1 MENLIDVAKG
11 NTPAD
16 LLLKGARVVN
26 VFSGEILT
34 TNIAVKDGLIAG
46 LGDYRQGLEVLNL
59 AGKYVIP
66 GLIDAHF
73 HIESSMLTPSAFAA
87 VAVPHGTTAVVA
99 DPHEIVNVSGLEGFR
114 FMVEASRGL
123 PLDIFY
129 MVPSCVPATPL
140 ETSGAEISPEDLR
153 QAMAL
158 HPRSPGL
165 AEFMNFPGVCSK
177 SPDVLAKIRTALEHG
192 CLIDGHSPLL
202 GGRDLNA
209 YLSTGILTDHECTS
223 AAEALEKMRLGMRI
237 IIREGS
243 AAKNLA
249 ALLPIVTDHN
259 YQNIFFC
266 CDDRHPADLMAEGQ
280 IDHVLRKAVGSGLD
294 PVRAV
299 QMATLHP
306 ARHYNLR
313 GLGGI
318 APGYQADLLVVSDLS
333 SFRIELVFKAGKL
346 AARQGRYLWLQTG
359 KHAESASN
367 TVHLPELQG
376 RLSLEKPAQN
386 AGARVIEVQPEQILT
401 KCLIIPAAEIDA
413 SDELARVAVVERHGK
428 NGNIAVGLVKGF
440 GRLKGALAST
450 VAHDSHNLIL
460 VGTDTQDMELAA
472 RTVAAA
478 GGGLAVVS
486 EGRVL
491 ASLALPV
498 AGLMSNEDADTV
510 SRLHEELHRAAQR
523 IGCSLPSP
531 FMTMSFL
538 ALPVIPELRITDF
551 GLVDVTKFEIV
562 DLWKQK

>member
-1 MENLIDVAKG
+1 MENLIDVATG

-16 LLLKGARVVN
+16 LLLKDARVVN
-26 VFSGEILT
+26 VFSGEILN

-46 LGDYRQGLEVLNL
+46 VGDYKQGLKTFNL

-140 ETSGAEISPEDLR
+140 ETSGAEIGPEDLR
-153 QAMAL
+153 RAMAL

-165 AEFMNFPGVCSK
+165 AEMMNFPGVCSK
-177 SPDVLAKIRTALEHG
+177 LPDVLAKIRTALEHG
-192 CLIDGHSPLL
+192 CLIDGHAPLL

-209 YLSTGILTDHECTS
+209 YLGTGILTDHECTT

-259 YQNIFFC
+259 YHNIFFC
-266 CDDRHPADLMAEGQ
+266 CDDRHPADLMTEGQ
-280 IDHVLRKAVGSGLD
+280 IDHVLRKAVGSGLH

-299 QMATLHP
+299 QMVTLNP

-333 SFRIELVFKAGKL
+333 GFKVELVFKAGKL
-346 AARQGRYLWLQTG
+346 AAREGQYLWAQTG
-359 KHAESASN
+359 KSGKNVLN

-376 RLSLEKPAQN
+376 KLKLENPPPD

-401 KCLIIPAAEIDA
+401 KCLIIPAGEIDT

-440 GRLKGALAST
+440 GILKGALAST

-460 VGTDTQDMELAA
+460 VGTNTQDMELAA

-486 EGRVL
+486 EGRIL

-523 IGCSLPSP
+523 IGCILPSP

-551 GLVDVTKFEIV
+551 GLVDVNKFALV
-562 DLWKQK
+562 DLWKQM

>member
-1 MENLIDVAKG
+1 MAQDKSRFREKKMENLIDVARG
-11 NTPAD
+11 NIPAD
-16 LLLKGARVVN
+16 LLLTGARVVN
-26 VFSGEILT
+26 VFSGEILN

-46 LGDYRQGLEVLNL
+46 LGDYKQGLEELNL

-99 DPHEIVNVSGLEGFR
+99 DPHEIVNVAGLEGFR
-114 FMVEASRGL
+114 FMLEDSRGL

-140 ETSGAEISPEDLR
+140 ETSGAEIGPEDIS
-153 QAMAL
+153 QALSL
-158 HPRSPGL
+158 HPGSPGL
-165 AEFMNFPGVCSK
+165 AELMNFPGVCSK
-177 SPDVLAKIRTALEHG
+177 APDVLAKIRMARGFE
-192 CLIDGHSPLL
+192 CLVDGHAPLL

-243 AAKNLA
+243 AAKNLN

-259 YQNIFFC
+259 YQNVFFC

-280 IDHVLRKAVGSGLD
+280 IDHVLRKAVAAGLD

-333 SFRIELVFKAGKL
+333 RFQIELVFKAGKL
-346 AARQGRYLWLQTG
+346 AAREGRYLWAQTG
-359 KHAESASN
+359 KPAKSLSN
-367 TVHLPELQG
+367 TIHLPELRG
-376 RLSLEKPAQN
+376 RLSLKKTAQN
-386 AGARVIEVQPEQILT
+386 ALARVIEVQPEQILT
-401 KCLIIPAAEIDA
+401 KCLLIPAAEID
-413 SDELARVAVVERHGK
+413 
-428 NGNIAVGLVKGF
+428 
-440 GRLKGALAST
+440 
-450 VAHDSHNLIL
+450 
-460 VGTDTQDMELAA
+460 
-472 RTVAAA
+472 
-478 GGGLAVVS
+478 
-486 EGRVL
+486 
-491 ASLALPV
+491 
-498 AGLMSNEDADTV
+498 
-510 SRLHEELHRAAQR
+510 
-523 IGCSLPSP
+523 
-531 FMTMSFL
+531 
-538 ALPVIPELRITDF
+538 
-551 GLVDVTKFEIV
+551 
-562 DLWKQK
+562 